1 MAYKVVFAPTAIAR
15 LEDIV
20 RYIAA
25 DDPATA
31 STFAMHLLDRAE
43 LLSEFPELGTPYRK
57 RKNVRRLR
65 CDPYLLSRAPR
76 KPSDRSDGFLAFSS
90 NGTELLICFASRH
103 SPWRRRIL
111 NSYSSFYL
119 FATSSFFLLNCAPSA
134 LSAILRASC

>member
-25 DDPATA
+25 DDSATA

-65 CDPYLLSRAPR
+65 CDPYFIYYRVHHENR
-76 KPSDRSDGFLAFSS
+76 
-90 NGTELLICFASRH
+90 LIEVMDFWH
-103 SPWRRRIL
+103 SARMEP
-111 NSYSSFYL
+111 NF
-119 FATSSFFLLNCAPSA
+119 
-134 LSAILRASC
+134 